1 MQRMI
6 FVNLPVADLAASRAF
21 YAALGFGFNEQFSD
35 DGATYAVVEQN
46 IALMLL
52 TRPRFEDFL
61 AGPIGDPQTAT
72 SVLVAL
78 SADSRE
84 EVDRLADAALAAGG
98 TPWKDAQDHG
108 FMYGRSFRDPSG
120 NVLEVMWMDAAA
132 VTGAGETVGAGA

>member
-61 AGPIGDPQTAT
+61 AGPIGDPQAAT